1 MKTLEKVVAG
11 LVLGAAVLTPV
22 NIKSYLDARK
32 EVMTKI
38 QRETG
43 YEPLVLNGRIV
54 DMNHCEKIAEPYRQE
69 LRYEDFGD
77 VVFGT
82 GRYYLLREYIDDCKS
97 ADNVGV
103 I

>member
-11 LVLGAAVLTPV
+11 LVLGATALTSV
-22 NIKSYLDARK
+22 NVKSYLP
-32 EVMTKI
+32 MI
-38 QRETG
+38 
-43 YEPLVLNGRIV
+43 LNGTIV